1 MTPLRPLPWNAV
13 LGGAWLGALMA
24 IHPLPHTGALRSLL
38 LLLGL
43 IHVAFLFWRRRPPL
57 ATLTAAGTE
66 GWLLALLSAWL
77 VMQSALFAQSPGEA
91 LPALAHDWGK
101 LLAVAAL
108 GVGLAASVRAGGEQ
122 RGAGALTTG
131 MFLGF
136 FLHAPL
142 IVGYQAWQAVS
153 FHRLLLGEG
162 PLGNYGYVSMLVN
175 AALAFLLADAG
186 GRLCHGRRLLP
197 FSAAAAVAAI
207 AVVLVANA
215 LLISKAGLVMT
226 HVLAWTFLAIVLRR
240 GTAHRRLAITA
251 VVLGL
256 TLATAASLALQDRWG
271 GAVAAVASGIAKAD
285 ATAHTPSPTPSPA
298 TGPATRSPLQA
309 NGDKDPSFYIRSFS
323 AKIGLQAI
331 VQHPLGLGYGPD
343 AFGRHLAQ
351 AHGVA
356 GLVSSESG
364 WIDFT
369 LANGIPA
376 ILLFL
381 ALSWALMRRGWRV
394 FGDGDTVGLALT
406 LAVLN
411 YAGRCALDGY
421 LSGSRLTGFVLM
433 ASTLL
438 ALVAPPTGK
447 RNAGHAD

>member
-1 MTPLRPLPWNAV
+1 MTPSRPLPWNAV

-38 LLLGL
+38 LFLGL
-43 IHVAFLFWRRRPPL
+43 IHVAFLYWRRRPPL

-66 GWLLALLSAWL
+66 GRLLALLTVWL
-77 VMQSALFAQSPGEA
+77 AMQSALFAQSPGQA
-91 LPALAHDWGK
+91 LSALARDWGK

-108 GVGLAASVRAGGEQ
+108 GVGLAACVRADGER
-122 RGAGALTTG
+122 RGTSALTTG

-186 GRLCHGRRLLP
+186 GRLCQGRRLLP
-197 FSAAAAVAAI
+197 FSDAVAVAAI
-207 AVVLVANA
+207 ALVLAANA

-226 HVLAWTFLAIVLRR
+226 HVLAWAFLAIVLRR
-240 GTAHRRLAITA
+240 GSAHRRLAIAA
-251 VVLGL
+251 VILGL
-256 TLATAASLALQDRWG
+256 ALATAASLALQNRWG
-271 GAVAAVASGIAKAD
+271 GAVEAVVSGAAKAD
-285 ATAHTPSPTPSPA
+285 APAPVPQGTATPSAAP
-298 TGPATRSPLQA
+298 SPLQA
-309 NGDKDPSFYIRSFS
+309 SGDKDPSFYLRSFS

-331 VQHPLGLGYGPD
+331 AQHPLGLGYGPD

-351 AHGVA
+351 AHGMA
-356 GLVSSESG
+356 GLVGSESG

-376 ILLFL
+376 LLLFL
-381 ALSWALMRRGWRV
+381 ALSWTLMRRGWRA
-394 FGDGDTVGLALT
+394 FGAGDTVGLVLT

-411 YAGRCALDGY
+411 YMGRCALDGY

-438 ALVAPPTGK
+438 ALVAPPAGR